1 MGWGQQR
8 WPVLPC
14 SPEKSMSAFE
24 YQGDRVGTASEDQPG
39 SQHWSSR
46 GEGSEAQHSTFA
58 DGTLSDPSISATL
71 KTS

>member
-1 MGWGQQR
+1 
-8 WPVLPC
+8 
-14 SPEKSMSAFE
+14 MSAFE
-24 YQGDRVGTASEDQPG
+24 YQGDRVGTASEDQSD

-58 DGTLSDPSISATL
+58 VGILSGPSTSTTL

>member
-1 MGWGQQR
+1 
-8 WPVLPC
+8 
-14 SPEKSMSAFE
+14 MSAFE